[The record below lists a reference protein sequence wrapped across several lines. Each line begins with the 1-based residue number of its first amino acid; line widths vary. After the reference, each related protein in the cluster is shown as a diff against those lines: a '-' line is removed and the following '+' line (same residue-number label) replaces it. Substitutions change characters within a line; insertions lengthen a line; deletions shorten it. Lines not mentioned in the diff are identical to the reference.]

1 MFSRLRGLFHRQLL
15 SENKKISFPSG
26 RTWFDFRRI
35 ILKKYLKTNVIP
47 FIVET
52 VFIVSCIFIPQRY
65 SIYTNFLFYVSLLI
79 YIVAIK
85 AFSIKT
91 WIENMKSGREFWL
104 PVIIT
109 MIFFAAAFAATV
121 FLENSFPQ
129 FETGTIMLPTGGLAE
144 IILFAASTI
153 LLPPV
158 VEEIIYRKNMIALES
173 RGAVI
178 VTAFLS
184 MLFFALEHA
193 LRLWGIALTML
204 WALPLS
210 VSYIKTKNIYVPM
223 TAHFIANL
231 LGNGLTVIAAVKAL
245 L

>member
-1 MFSRLRGLFHRQLL
+1 M
-15 SENKKISFPSG
+15 
-26 RTWFDFRRI
+26 
-35 ILKKYLKTNVIP
+35 KKYLKANVIP

-52 VFIVSCIFIPQRY
+52 VFIISCIFIPQRY

-79 YIVAIK
+79 YIVATK

-129 FETGTIMLPTGGLAE
+129 FEAGTIILSKPEELAE

-173 RGAVI
+173 SSAVI

-210 VSYIKTKNIYVPM
+210 VSHIKTKNIYVPM

-231 LGNGLTVIAAVKAL
+231 LGNGPTVIAAVKAL